1 LKEGGGF
8 CALSWYLRRPDGT
21 ARGARVALG
30 RAGTVATIYFLAARL
45 LLALLSKPSNV
56 AVFWPASGIAVDM

>member
-1 LKEGGGF
+1 M
-8 CALSWYLRRPDGT
+8 R
-21 ARGARVALG
+21 G